1 MKRGL
6 VRRMWLG
13 FGFGAAVLQ
22 WAAWAASVESAV
34 DSALD
39 RLALAPTEVQRD
51 IQGTA
56 AADRFLTASERE
68 TLSTRAIRFTV
79 GGPAVVTVLRDAR
92 YPLEPFWLGT
102 RGFFPAGLEVRV
114 GTNRFE
120 AWSRVFEPGEV
131 RLGVNSLQGGG
142 LHYLVAVAPAAP
154 AMQLQISGLTP
165 KSLRLTNWVD
175 GVKPYAD
182 RDDVITNV
190 PPALRGQW
198 LVRTEHGHRDDGRLA
213 GRLRRTLFPST
224 PQPDHVVLTWSG
236 DPRTTQAIQWR
247 TSLQITNGWV
257 EYWPAEVAA
266 GGGAAVT
273 NRVQARVKV
282 LLDKRLVNDREV
294 AWHTAELTRL
304 RSGTSYRYRVGDG
317 GEANWTDARGFRT
330 APEASAGFGFVYMGD
345 AQTELAK
352 WGGLL
357 DQAWHRHPEL
367 AFVLIAGDLVNRG
380 AERDDWDGLLHGGR
394 GVLDQ
399 RPLVPVLGNHD
410 CQGGHPSF
418 YLKQFALPRNG
429 PPGLEAERAYS
440 FEYGPA
446 LFLVLDSNSD
456 PLKQTA
462 WMERELSRTQA
473 RWKIVSYHHPLYSSA
488 PRRDHVSLRQA
499 WTPVFDKYHVDLA
512 LQGHDHAYLRTY
524 PMREGQRATEAGL
537 GTVYVVSV
545 SGSKM
550 YEQAAHDYAAVAF
563 PKVSTYQ
570 YIEVEPGGGRLR
582 YRAYDAQGQ
591 VRDEFS
597 LAK

>member
-1 MKRGL
+1 MSSAMNWRTGL
-6 VRRMWLG
+6 VMVV
-13 FGFGAAVLQ
+13 GATLLQLAVV
-22 WAAWAASVESAV
+22 AATVESAV
-34 DSALD
+34 NNALD
-39 RLALAPTEVQRD
+39 RLALAQPEVQQA
-51 IQGTA
+51 IQQTT
-56 AADRFLTASERE
+56 AADRFLTADERE
-68 TLSTRAIRFTV
+68 VLSTRAIRFTV

-92 YPLEPFWLGT
+92 SPLEPFWLGS

-120 AWSRVFEPGEV
+120 AWSRVFDAGEV

-142 LHYLVAVAPAAP
+142 LHYLIAVAPAAP
-154 AMQLQISGLTP
+154 ATELKVTGLAP

-182 RDDVITNV
+182 RDDVVTNV

-213 GRLRRTLFPST
+213 GRLRRTAFPST

-236 DPRTTQAIQWR
+236 DPRTTQAMQWR
-247 TSLQITNGWV
+247 TSLQVTNGWV
-257 EYWPAEVAA
+257 EYWPEEIPA
-266 GGGAAVT
+266 GGETAST

-282 LLDKRLVNDREV
+282 LLDKRLVNDREI

-304 RSGTSYRYRVGDG
+304 RPGSAYRYRVGAG
-317 GEANWTDARGFRT
+317 NAAHWTEARAFRT
-330 APEASAGFGFVYMGD
+330 APEAEAGFCFVYMGD

-357 DQAWHRHPEL
+357 DQAWHRHPGL

-380 AERDDWDGLLHGGR
+380 AERDDWDGLLRGGR

-429 PPGLEAERAYS
+429 PSGLEAERAYA
-440 FEYGPA
+440 FEYGPV

-462 WMERELSRTQA
+462 WMEQQLSRTQA

-488 PRRDHVSLRQA
+488 PRRDQAALRKA
-499 WTPVFDKYHVDLA
+499 WGPLFDHYHVDLA

-524 PMREGQRATEAGL
+524 PMRDGQRVADASQ

-550 YEQAAHDYAAVAF
+550 YEQGAHDYAAVAF

-570 YIEVEPGGGRLR
+570 YIDVEPGGGRLR
-582 YRAYDAQGQ
+582 YRAFDAQGQ

-597 LAK
+597 LSK